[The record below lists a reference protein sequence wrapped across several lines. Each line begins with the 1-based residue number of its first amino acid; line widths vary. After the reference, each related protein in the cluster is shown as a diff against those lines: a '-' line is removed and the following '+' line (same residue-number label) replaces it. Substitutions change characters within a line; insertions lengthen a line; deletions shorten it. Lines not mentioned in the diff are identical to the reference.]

1 MPDKTDDLKDTRP
14 TRIVKRNS
22 PEQEKWELA
31 QTYMKS
37 SDLDNARKVLTELRG
52 NANPYTSK
60 ATKLL
65 KEIGE

>member
-14 TRIVKRNS
+14 TRIVKKS
-22 PEQEKWELA
+22 STEQEKWELA

-37 SDLDNARKVLTELRG
+37 KDLDSARKVLTELRS
-52 NANPYTSK
+52 NSNPYSSK

-65 KEIGE
+65 EDIGE